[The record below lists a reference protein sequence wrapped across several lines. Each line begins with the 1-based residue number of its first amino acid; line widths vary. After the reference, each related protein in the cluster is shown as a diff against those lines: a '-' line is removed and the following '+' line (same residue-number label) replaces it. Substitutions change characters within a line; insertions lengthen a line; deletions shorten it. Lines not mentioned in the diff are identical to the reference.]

1 MARWMGSSNAR
12 PEPGLADD
20 QAPSARLRA
29 NAYVDA
35 FNLYHGALKHRPG
48 CKWLDLRELCSRLL
62 PPSYE
67 LHELH
72 YFTSRVGHSEADP
85 GQPQRQETYLRALKG
100 ANFPFRYVK
109 GRFQTRTLR
118 LPAVESGE
126 LVQVRHTQEKA
137 SDVNLAARLV
147 SDACDENMKAAL
159 VVTDDFDQE
168 GALKIVKE
176 ECGVTVIVASPRCRK
191 ELARAA
197 RADFTKMIHEELL
210 RECQLPEMVLDLDG
224 HEVFCPEAWRD
235 APENGEAAPKD
246 GLLSSSRSS

>member
-1 MARWMGSSNAR
+1 MVVQQSSQSQ
-12 PEPGLADD
+12 PTP
-20 QAPSARLRA
+20 LRA

-48 CKWLDLRELCSRLL
+48 YKWLDLRGLCSRLL

-67 LHELH
+67 LDQLY

-85 GQPQRQETYLRALKG
+85 GQPQRQDTYLRALKG

-118 LPAVESGE
+118 LPAVESGD
-126 LVQVRHTQEKA
+126 LVSVRRTEEKA

-147 SDACDENMKAAL
+147 SDACDGNMDAAL

-176 ECGVTVIVASPRCRK
+176 ECGVTLIVASPRCRK

-197 RADFTKMIHEELL
+197 SADFTKMIHEELL
-210 RECQLPEMVLDLDG
+210 RESQLPEMVLDHDG
-224 HEVFCPEAWRD
+224 HEVFRPEAWRD
-235 APENGEAAPKD
+235 VPQNGEAAPKD

>member
-1 MARWMGSSNAR
+1 VPQQVDKAP
-12 PEPGLADD
+12 PEC
-20 QAPSARLRA
+20 LRA
-29 NAYVDA
+29 NAYIDA

-48 CKWLDLRELCSRLL
+48 CKWLDLRALCSRLL
-62 PPSYE
+62 PPPYE
-67 LHELH
+67 LGQLH

-85 GQPQRQETYLRALKG
+85 GQSQRQEIYLRALKG
-100 ANFPFRYVK
+100 ANFPFHYVK

-118 LPAVESGE
+118 LPAAGSGE

-137 SDVNLAARLV
+137 SDVNLAVRLV
-147 SDACDENMKAAL
+147 SDACDEKMDAAL

-176 ECGVTVIVASPRCRK
+176 ECGVVVIVASPRCRK

-197 RADFTKMIHEELL
+197 SADFTKMIHETLL
-210 RECQLPEMVLDLDG
+210 RECQLPEMVLDHEG
-224 HEVFCPEAWRD
+224 HEVFRPGAWREV
-235 APENGEAAPKD
+235 PENGEAAPKD